1 VASREWEEG
10 SEGFVLVGE
19 KEWIDGLLLSLS
31 SVAVLFSL
39 VGIGLFWNDT
49 PFAFHHRLPSIMI
62 PDHNITPH

>member
-1 VASREWEEG
+1 
-10 SEGFVLVGE
+10 VLVGE